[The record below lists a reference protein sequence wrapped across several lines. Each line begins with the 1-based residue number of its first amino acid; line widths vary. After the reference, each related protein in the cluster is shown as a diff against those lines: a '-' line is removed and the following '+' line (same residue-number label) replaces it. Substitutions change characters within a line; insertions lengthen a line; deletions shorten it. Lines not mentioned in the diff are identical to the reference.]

1 VPDSAHRASCRSQ
14 GADRPHLDH
23 ATRAVPSASKG
34 GPKLMLGPPASSW
47 GLSAKL
53 LVLRWGQSSL
63 SRAGGEVGMPAEP
76 TPEANDQRP
85 WHWIVLGLL
94 AAVGGSIAVW
104 IVVSRGVDV
113 QANGGIVFA
122 LAPLGLGSLIYGL
135 VLLVRR
141 KGS

>member
-1 VPDSAHRASCRSQ
+1 
-14 GADRPHLDH
+14 
-23 ATRAVPSASKG
+23 
-34 GPKLMLGPPASSW
+34 
-47 GLSAKL
+47 
-53 LVLRWGQSSL
+53 
-63 SRAGGEVGMPAEP
+63 MPAEQ
-76 TPEANDQRP
+76 TSEANDQRP

-104 IVVSRGVDV
+104 IVVSRGGDV
-113 QANGGIVFA
+113 QANGGIIFA